1 MHRRNNMGKIRRL
14 RHIFREDG
22 KTLIIAMDHG
32 TNAGAMPG
40 IENPGKAI
48 ASIVAGGADAIIA
61 NPGLA
66 KAFESALAGIG
77 LILRLDLPPTM
88 IGKGHESLVAYDVR
102 YALQLGADA
111 VIVNGA
117 PGVEM
122 EKITLP
128 AIAKVVQAC
137 DPVGMPVVGEM
148 APGGFDAEPSYRT
161 LENLVLS
168 ARIASEL
175 GADMVKI
182 AYSPG
187 FEKVVRGCFC
197 PVVVL
202 GGSKSPDAK
211 VFLSSIKEAI
221 DAGAKG
227 VAVGRN
233 AWGAE
238 NIYGMARALAAIV
251 HGGASAEEAY
261 ELLGEK
267 WAQGGSS
274 I

>member
-1 MHRRNNMGKIRRL
+1 VGKVRRL
-14 RHIFREDG
+14 QHIFRDDG
-22 KTLIIAMDHG
+22 RAFIVAMDHG

-40 IENPGKAI
+40 IEDPGQAI
-48 ASIVAGGADAIIA
+48 REIVAGGADAIIA

-66 KAFESALAGIG
+66 KAFEPELAGIG

-88 IGKGHESLVAYDVR
+88 LGTGHGSSIAFNVQ

-117 PGVEM
+117 PGAEVERL
-122 EKITLP
+122 TLP
-128 AIAKVVQAC
+128 VVAQVVQAC
-137 DPVGMPVVGEM
+137 DAVGMPVVGEM
-148 APGGFDAEPSYRT
+148 VPGGFDAEPSYRT
-161 LENLVLS
+161 LDNLVLS

-175 GADMVKI
+175 GADLVKI
-182 AYSPG
+182 AYLPG

-202 GGSKSPDAK
+202 GGSKSSDPK
-211 VFLSSIKEAI
+211 IFLSSIKEAM

-233 AWGAE
+233 VWGAE
-238 NIYGMARALAAIV
+238 NIYGMARALAAII
-251 HGGASAEEAY
+251 HRGASAEESAPLLAGAY
-261 ELLGEK
+261 GKEGSEK
-267 WAQGGSS
+267 
-274 I
+274 